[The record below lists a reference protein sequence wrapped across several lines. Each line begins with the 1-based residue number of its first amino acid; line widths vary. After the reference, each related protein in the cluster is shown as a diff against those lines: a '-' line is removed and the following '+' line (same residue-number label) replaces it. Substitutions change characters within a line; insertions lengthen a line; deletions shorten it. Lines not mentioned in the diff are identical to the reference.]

1 MRSERVMA
9 GVLAVAALDST
20 YLAWR
25 YVALR
30 LALVT
35 PGSSLCSWTEWI
47 DCDRV
52 LLTPQASAFVVPNAL
67 LGAAFYIG
75 CLVWW
80 HAGKRLGPAYRF
92 HLLRT
97 LVFWLAVASVVTLR
111 FFWLLV
117 HLPNFCP
124 LCPVNHLATYVALAA
139 AIFTFRKASRP
150 AERIALRPLMLL
162 VVSCVLLFG
171 TLQAIWA
178 VAEVNGL
185 LHLPR

>member
-1 MRSERVMA
+1 MRSERLMA
-9 GVLAVAALDST
+9 GALAVAALDST

-30 LALVT
+30 LAIVT

-52 LLTPQASAFVVPNAL
+52 LLTPQANAFVVPNAL

-97 LVFWLAVASVVTLR
+97 LVFWLAVASLVTLR

-117 HLPNFCP
+117 SLPNFCP

-139 AIFTFRKASRP
+139 AIFTFRK
-150 AERIALRPLMLL
+150 
-162 VVSCVLLFG
+162 
-171 TLQAIWA
+171 
-178 VAEVNGL
+178 
-185 LHLPR
+185 

>member
-1 MRSERVMA
+1 MRSERLMA
-9 GVLAVAALDST
+9 GALAVAALDSS

-35 PGSSLCSWTEWI
+35 PGSSFCSWTEWI

-52 LLTPQASAFVVPNAL
+52 LLTPQANAFVVPNAL

-97 LVFWLAVASVVTLR
+97 LVFWLAVASLVTLR
-111 FFWLLV
+111 FFLLLV
-117 HLPNFCP
+117 HRPNSSP
-124 LCPVNHLATYVALAA
+124 VRPVNPRATYVAWPAA
-139 AIFTFRKASRP
+139 VFRFRKASRP
-150 AERIALRPLMLL
+150 AERIALRP
-162 VVSCVLLFG
+162 
-171 TLQAIWA
+171 
-178 VAEVNGL
+178 
-185 LHLPR
+185 